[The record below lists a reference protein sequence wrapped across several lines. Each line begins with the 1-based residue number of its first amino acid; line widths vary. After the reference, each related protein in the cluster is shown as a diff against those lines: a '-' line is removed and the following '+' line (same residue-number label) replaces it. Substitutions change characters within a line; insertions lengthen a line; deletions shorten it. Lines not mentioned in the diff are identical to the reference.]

1 MDDPGMSRRKFSFVC
16 SGDRASER
24 VGQGETESDRARAR
38 GCMTLH
44 SWLRCPAAFRSKN
57 AARWGECETRTRWD
71 GADDANE
78 CVRFDASALAR

>member
-38 GCMTLH
+38 V
-44 SWLRCPAAFRSKN
+44 
-57 AARWGECETRTRWD
+57 D
-71 GADDANE
+71 
-78 CVRFDASALAR
+78 V